1 MQTNFHEIENE
12 SLPAHVSICQER
24 YRALESRLNSVERQL
39 ESVDVQLQAIMT
51 LINQVHQDQQAQW
64 TQARNWLIGT
74 LLSIVATL
82 GSIVFL
88 SQ

>member
-24 YRALESRLNSVERQL
+24 YLALGHRLQQVEQRL
-39 ESVDVQLQAIMT
+39 DSVDVQLQAIMSM
-51 LINQVHQDQQAQW
+51 INQVHQDQQAQW

>member
-1 MQTNFHEIENE
+1 MNLHDIENE

-39 ESVDVQLQAIMT
+39 ESVDVQLQAIMSS
-51 LINQVHQDQQAQW
+51 ISQVHQDQQAQW
-64 TQARNWLIGT
+64 TQARNWLIGILIT
-74 LLSIVATL
+74 AVSAL
-82 GSIVFL
+82 GSVVFL